1 MTWYR
6 FLSNAP
12 PGLILLLYRNRWFA
26 PPATFHQPS
35 GLRQEAKNPAGRG
48 ERHRLLNVGRFH
60 PKYHRPMARLHEYQG
75 KAILAANG
83 FKIPHGR
90 AASTADD
97 AVAAAKELAADRKAT
112 EVVIKIQAWT
122 TGRAGIGGVAFAK
135 KPDEVR
141 PHATRMLAMKVG
153 QFPVEAVLVEEKID
167 IEREFF
173 LSFAIDDAARAP
185 VIIFATGGGSGIEER
200 AASTRRIACDVKSG
214 PLDLAVTQAVGSCG
228 LAPAH
233 AKQLAGSIQKLF
245 VAARSV
251 EARSLEINPLVL
263 TKDGQF
269 VAADCRIT
277 IDDYAVARHPELK
290 IEIAREFDHP
300 PTELERVAY
309 AVEQSDHR
317 GTFYF
322 AQLATGAPK
331 ESKGLVGFHGAGGGG
346 SMMSMDAIVNA
357 GFTIANFTDTSGNPS
372 ASKVYRA
379 SRIILAQPGLVGYF
393 GSGSGVASQEQYWSA
408 YGLAKAFWEL
418 DLDIPAVIRLGGN
431 TEDRAVDILRRMSG
445 LLRAPVEGY
454 RKTDAPAMIA
464 GRFAELVAGAGG
476 TKWKPH
482 APRVPKFVKD
492 PSATMLPVKNGRVWI
507 DNTKWSEIGRA
518 VETQSSGLIIDH
530 TGKPAISLASEE
542 FANKDSELLA
552 CDVECRLAGVE
563 GFYLELDIPGLDELI
578 GDTG

>member
-1 MTWYR
+1 
-6 FLSNAP
+6 
-12 PGLILLLYRNRWFA
+12 
-26 PPATFHQPS
+26 
-35 GLRQEAKNPAGRG
+35 
-48 ERHRLLNVGRFH
+48 
-60 PKYHRPMARLHEYQG
+60 MARLHEYQG

-83 FKIPHGR
+83 FKIPRGSPAR
-90 AASTADD
+90 TAEE
-97 AVAAAKELAADRKAT
+97 AVAAAAKLGG

-141 PHATRMLAMKVG
+141 ADATRMLSMKVG

-167 IEREFF
+167 IDREFF

-185 VIIFATGGGSGIEER
+185 MIIFAIGGGSGIEER
-200 AASTRRIACDVKSG
+200 AASTRRIHCDVNGGPVDSAMNEAVRCSG
-214 PLDLAVTQAVGSCG
+214 LS
-228 LAPAH
+228 PAH
-233 AKQLAGSIQKLF
+233 AKELIESIHKLF
-245 VAARSV
+245 VAACSV

-263 TKDGQF
+263 TKDGEF

-277 IDDYAVARHPELK
+277 IDDYAVVRHPELK

-300 PTELERVAY
+300 PTALERVAY
-309 AVEQSDHR
+309 AVEQNDHR

-322 AQLATGAPK
+322 AQLATAAPK

-372 ASKVYRA
+372 VSKVYRA
-379 SRIILAQPGLVGYF
+379 ARIILAQPHLVGYF

-431 TEDRAVDILRRMSG
+431 TEDRAVDILQRMSK

-454 RKTDAPAMIA
+454 RKSDTPAFIA
-464 GRFAELVAGAGG
+464 ARFAELVADAKGA
-476 TKWKPH
+476 KWKPR
-482 APRVPKFVKD
+482 APRVPKFVKSS
-492 PSATMLPVKNGRVWI
+492 PATMLPVKTGRVWI
-507 DNTKWSEIGRA
+507 DTLQWQQIRPVIEANSG
-518 VETQSSGLIIDH
+518 GLILDRD
-530 TGKPAISLASEE
+530 GAPAAALSTEE
-542 FANKDSELLA
+542 FATKDSELLA
-552 CDVECRLAGVE
+552 CDVECRLAGIE
-563 GFYLELDIPGLDELI
+563 GFYLELDVPGVDELI
-578 GDTG
+578 GGGL